1 MLTIDFADPATNADP
16 FPIFR
21 RLRES
26 DPVHWSEPMK
36 VWVVTRYED
45 VKAIAL
51 NNTEVSANRL
61 APFFAAVPESR
72 RTGYASLIAYLST
85 WMVFRDPPD
94 HTRLRRLFTKAFTS
108 RSLDTLRPGIR
119 AIVDMLLDDIEAKEK
134 AGRTVDWIA
143 DFSYAL
149 PALVIM
155 DLLGV
160 PRGHLRRVKMW
171 SDEIALFIGSS
182 QASPDKYDRAE
193 AGARAMAHYFR
204 QIVAERTR
212 EPRNDIISQMVA
224 ARDEKEAMTADEV
237 IATCILLLFAGHETT
252 ANLLGNGLYYSMR
265 FRDQWDRLTA
275 DLGLI
280 EPAIE
285 EWLRYDG
292 PISALV
298 RVVLSDIEF
307 GGKLLRS
314 GQRVFAFTNSANRDG
329 AQFPDPDRFDVGRS
343 PNPQLTFGHGIH
355 FCLGA
360 PLARLEGEIA
370 VRRLAERFPRIRLAG
385 DRCLPSWSDSLFL
398 RGILSL
404 PIKLA

>member
-1 MLTIDFADPATNADP
+1 MLTLDFADPATNADP
-16 FPIFR
+16 FPIFS

-36 VWVVTRYED
+36 AWVLTRYDD
-45 VKAIAL
+45 VKTIAL
-51 NNTEVSANRL
+51 NNAEVSANRV
-61 APFFAAVPESR
+61 APFFAAVLESR
-72 RTGYASLIAYLST
+72 RGGYISLMMYLST

-108 RSLDTLRPGIR
+108 RSLDMLKPGIGS
-119 AIVDMLLDDIEAKEK
+119 IVDMLLDDMEAKER
-134 AGRTVDWIA
+134 AGQPVDWIA
-143 DFSYAL
+143 DFSYVL
-149 PALVIM
+149 PAFVIM

-160 PRGHLRRVKMW
+160 PRADLKRMKVW

-182 QASPDKYDRAE
+182 QASPDRYDRAE
-193 AGARAMAHYFR
+193 AGARAMADYFR
-204 QIVAERTR
+204 DIVAERTQ
-212 EPRNDIISQMVA
+212 EPRTDMISQMVA

-252 ANLLGNGLYYSMR
+252 ANLLGNGLYYAMR

-275 DLGLI
+275 NLGLI

-292 PISALV
+292 PLSALV

-307 GGKLLRS
+307 GGQLMRA
-314 GQRVFAFTNSANRDG
+314 GQRGFAFTNSANRDG
-329 AQFPDPDRFDVGRS
+329 AQFPDPDRFDIART
-343 PNPQLTFGHGIH
+343 PNPHLTFGHGIH

-370 VRRLAERFPRIRLAG
+370 VRRLAERFPRIRLAC
-385 DRCLPSWSDSLFL
+385 DRPPGWSDSLFL

-404 PIKLA
+404 PVRLG

>member
-16 FPIFR
+16 FPIFG
-21 RLRES
+21 RLRET

-36 VWVVTRYED
+36 AWVVTRYDD

-51 NNTEVSANRL
+51 NNAEVSANRL
-61 APFFAAVPESR
+61 APFFSAVPEKR
-72 RTGYASLIAYLST
+72 RTSYASLMMYLGT

-108 RSLDTLRPGIR
+108 RSLDMLKPAIGG
-119 AIVDMLLDDIEAKEK
+119 IVDMLLDDMEAKEK
-134 AGRTVDWIA
+134 AGRTVDWIV
-143 DFSYAL
+143 DFSYPL
-149 PALVIM
+149 PAFVIM

-160 PRGHLRRVKMW
+160 PRGDLKRMKVW

-182 QASPDKYDRAE
+182 QASPGKYERAE
-193 AGARAMAHYFR
+193 AGARAMADYFR
-204 QIVAERTR
+204 DIVAERGQETGN
-212 EPRNDIISQMVA
+212 EMISQMVA
-224 ARDEKEAMTADEV
+224 ARDEKGAMTEDEV
-237 IATCILLLFAGHETT
+237 IATCILMLFAGHETT
-252 ANLLGNGLYYSMR
+252 TNLLGNGLYYAMR
-265 FRDQWDRLTA
+265 FRDQWEQLTA
-275 DLGLI
+275 DVGLI

-292 PISALV
+292 PLSALV

-307 GGKLLRS
+307 GGKRMRA

-329 AQFPDPDRFDVGRS
+329 AQFPDPDRFDIGRT
-343 PNPQLTFGHGIH
+343 PNPHLTFGHGIH

-370 VRRLAERFPRIRLAG
+370 VRRR
-385 DRCLPSWSDSLFL
+385 
-398 RGILSL
+398 
-404 PIKLA
+404 

>member
-21 RLRES
+21 KLRES

-36 VWVVTRYED
+36 AWVVTRYQD

-51 NNTEVSANRL
+51 NNAGVSANRL
-61 APFFAAVPESR
+61 APFFAAVPASH
-72 RTGYASLIAYLST
+72 RTGYGSLMAYLST

-108 RSLDTLRPGIR
+108 RSLDLLKPSIR
-119 AIVDMLLDDIEAKEK
+119 AIVDMLLDDIDAKEK
-134 AGRTVDWIA
+134 AGRTIDWIA

-149 PALVIM
+149 PAFVIM

-160 PRGHLRRVKMW
+160 PRGDLRRMKAWV
-171 SDEIALFIGSS
+171 DEIAMFIGTSKNS
-182 QASPDKYDRAE
+182 HDKYERAE
-193 AGARAMAHYFR
+193 AGARAMADYFR
-204 QIVAERTR
+204 DIVAQRTR
-212 EPRNDIISQMVA
+212 EPRDDLISQMVA

-252 ANLLGNGLYYSMR
+252 ANLLGNGLYYSLR
-265 FRDQWDRLTA
+265 FRDQWDRLVA
-275 DLGLI
+275 DRRLI

-292 PISALV
+292 PTGAV
-298 RVVLSDIEF
+298 ARVVLGDIAF
-307 GGKLLRS
+307 GGKRLRA
-314 GQRVFAFTNSANRDG
+314 GQRVFAFANSANRDG
-329 AQFPDPDRFDVGRS
+329 TQFPDPDRFDVART
-343 PNPQLTFGHGIH
+343 PNPHLTFGHGIH

-360 PLARLEGEIA
+360 PLARLEGAIA
-370 VRRLAERFPRIRLAG
+370 VARLAERFPAIALASDAPPG
-385 DRCLPSWSDSLFL
+385 WSDSVIL

-404 PIKLA
+404 PVRLR

>member
-16 FPIFR
+16 FAIFR
-21 RLRES
+21 KLREN

-36 VWVVTRYED
+36 AWVVTRYED

-51 NNTEVSANRL
+51 NNAEVSANRV
-61 APFFAAVPESR
+61 APFFAAALEGR
-72 RTGYASLIAYLST
+72 RTGYVSLMMYLGT

-108 RSLDTLRPGIR
+108 RSLDILRPGIR
-119 AIVDMLLDDIEAKEK
+119 AIVDMLLDDMEAKEK

-149 PALVIM
+149 PAFVIM

-160 PRGHLRRVKMW
+160 PRGDLKHVKMW

-193 AGARAMAHYFR
+193 AGARAMADYFR
-204 QIVAERTR
+204 DVVAERSQ
-212 EPRNDIISQMVA
+212 EPRNDMISQMIA
-224 ARDEKEAMTADEV
+224 ARDEKEAMTADET

-252 ANLLGNGLYYSMR
+252 ANLLGNGLYYAMR

-275 DLGLI
+275 NLGLI

-292 PISALV
+292 PLSALV
-298 RVVLSDIEF
+298 RVVLNDIEF
-307 GGKLLRS
+307 GGKRLRS

-329 AQFPDPDRFDVGRS
+329 AQFPDPDRFDIGRT
-343 PNPQLTFGHGIH
+343 PNPHLTFGHGIH

-360 PLARLEGEIA
+360 PLARLEGAIA
-370 VRRLAERFPRIRLAG
+370 VRQLPERFPRIRLAA
-385 DRCLPSWSDSLFL
+385 DRPPSWSDSLFL

-404 PIKLA
+404 PVRLG

>member
-1 MLTIDFADPATNADP
+1 MLTIDFSDPATNADP
-16 FPIFR
+16 FPAFR
-21 RLRES
+21 RLRQS

-36 VWVVTRYED
+36 VWVVTRYEH
-45 VKAIAL
+45 VKAMAL

-61 APFFAAVPESR
+61 APFFAAAPEGR
-72 RTGYASLIAYLST
+72 RTGYVSLMMYLST

-94 HTRLRRLFTKAFTS
+94 HTRLRRLFTGAFSS
-108 RSLDTLRPGIR
+108 RSLDMLKPGIR
-119 AIVDMLLDDIEAKEK
+119 AIVEMLLDDMDAKEK

-149 PALVIM
+149 PAFVIM

-160 PRGHLRRVKMW
+160 PRGDLKRVKMW

-182 QASPDKYDRAE
+182 QGSPDKYDRAE
-193 AGARAMAHYFR
+193 AGARAMADYFR
-204 QIVAERTR
+204 EIVAERTR
-212 EPRNDIISQMVA
+212 EPRDDIISQMVA
-224 ARDEKEAMTADEV
+224 ARDEKEAMTADDV

-265 FRDQWDRLTA
+265 FRDQWDRLVA
-275 DLGLI
+275 DFGLI

-292 PISALV
+292 PTSALV
-298 RVVLSDIEF
+298 RVVLRDTEL
-307 GGKLLRS
+307 GGKLMRS

-329 AQFPDPDRFDVGRS
+329 AQFPDPDRFDVGRT
-343 PNPQLTFGHGIH
+343 PNPHLTFGHGIH

-385 DRCLPSWSDSLFL
+385 DRLPSWSDSLFL

-404 PIKLA
+404 PVRLG

>member
-1 MLTIDFADPATNADP
+1 MLKIDFADPATNADP
-16 FPIFR
+16 FPIFK
-21 RLRES
+21 RLREN

-36 VWVVTRYED
+36 AWVVTRYED
-45 VKAIAL
+45 VKAMAL
-51 NNTEVSANRL
+51 NNAEVSANRL

-72 RTGYASLIAYLST
+72 RSGYVSLMMYLST

-108 RSLDTLRPGIR
+108 RSLDTLKPSIHG
-119 AIVDMLLDDIEAKEK
+119 IVDMLLDDMDAKEK
-134 AGRTVDWIA
+134 AGQTVDWIA

-160 PRGHLRRVKMW
+160 PRDDLKRVKAW

-193 AGARAMAHYFR
+193 AGALAMADYFR
-204 QIVAERTR
+204 DIVAERTR
-212 EPRNDIISQMVA
+212 EPRDDIISQTVA
-224 ARDEKEAMTADEV
+224 ARDEKETMTADEV

-298 RVVLSDIEF
+298 RLVVSDIEF
-307 GGKLLRS
+307 GGKPMRA

-329 AQFPDPDRFDVGRS
+329 AQFPDPDRFDIGRM
-343 PNPQLTFGHGIH
+343 PNSHLTFGHGIH

-360 PLARLEGEIA
+360 PLARLEGAIA
-370 VRRLAERFPRIRLAG
+370 IRRLAERFPGIRLAG
-385 DRCLPSWSDSLFL
+385 DRPPDWSDSLFL

-404 PIKLA
+404 PVSLG